1 MTSTAPILVIAA
13 SGKVGSRIVARLE
26 ANGTPV
32 RAASRRTSPA
42 FDWEDQSTWAPALAG
57 VEAAF
62 VAFVPDLAIKGSV
75 DAIRAFTETAKRT
88 GLKHL
93 VLLSGRGEA
102 NALASEQVVQASGI
116 GYTIV
121 RASWFNQNFSE
132 GVLLDSVLEGLVA
145 LPAEDRKEP
154 FVDADD
160 IADVAVA
167 ALTDPKHAGQVY
179 EVTGPRLLTFAEVAA
194 EINAA
199 AGLNVQYEHMPLG
212 EFHSLML
219 SIMDKPTADFLHD
232 LCEEV
237 FDGRNESVSDGV
249 QRALGREPRDFR
261 DYAAEIAANGVWGT
275 R

>member
-1 MTSTAPILVIAA
+1 MSQTTPILVIAA

-32 RAASRRTSPA
+32 RAASRSTSPA
-42 FDWEDQSTWAPALAG
+42 FDWEDQATWEPAHVGAE
-57 VEAAF
+57 VAF
-62 VAFVPDLAIKGSV
+62 VAFVPDLAVKGSV
-75 DAIRAFTETAKRT
+75 EAIRAFTETAKRT

-102 NALASEQVVQASGI
+102 NAVASEQVVQASGI
-116 GYTIV
+116 GYTII

-132 GVLLDSVLEGLVA
+132 GHLLAPVLEGLIA

-154 FVDADD
+154 FVDAND

-167 ALTDPKHAGQVY
+167 ALLDPRHAGQLY
-179 EVTGPRLLTFAEVAA
+179 EVTGPRLLSFADVAA

-199 AGLNVQYEHMPLG
+199 AGLNVQYAHMPLQ
-212 EFHSLML
+212 EFHTLML
-219 SIMDKPTADFLHD
+219 SLMDKPTADFLHD

-261 DYAAEIAANGVWGT
+261 SYAAEVAASGVWKA
-275 R
+275 

>member
-1 MTSTAPILVIAA
+1 MTTTAPILVIAA
-13 SGKVGSRIVARLE
+13 AGKVGSRVVARLE
-26 ANGTPV
+26 ANGTRV
-32 RAASRRTSPA
+32 RAASRSTSPA
-42 FDWEDQSTWAPALAG
+42 FDWETQATWEPALTG
-57 VEAAF
+57 IETAF
-62 VAFVPDLAIKGSV
+62 VTFVPDLAVKGSV
-75 DAIRAFTETAKRT
+75 EAIRAFTETARRT

-102 NALASEQVVQASGI
+102 NAMASEAVVQASGI

-132 GVLLDSVLEGLVA
+132 GHLLAPVLEGSIA
-145 LPAEDRKEP
+145 LPAENRGEP
-154 FVDADD
+154 FVDTGD

-167 ALTDPKHAGQVY
+167 ALLDPRHVGQIY

-199 AGLNVQYEHMPLG
+199 AGLDVQYAHMPLG
-212 EFHSLML
+212 EFHALML
-219 SIMDKPTADFLHD
+219 SVMDAPTADFMRD

-261 DYAAEIAANGVWGT
+261 DYAAEMAASGVWAAK
-275 R
+275 

>member
-1 MTSTAPILVIAA
+1 MSTAPILVIAA
-13 SGKVGSRIVARLE
+13 SGKIGSRIVTRLE
-26 ANGTPV
+26 ASGTPV

-57 VEAAF
+57 AEVAF
-62 VAFVPDLAIKGSV
+62 VAFVPDLAVKGSV
-75 DAIRAFTETAKRT
+75 EAIRAFTETAKRT

-116 GYTIV
+116 GYTII
-121 RASWFNQNFSE
+121 RASWFNQNFNE
-132 GVLLDSVLEGLVA
+132 GHLFGPVLEGLVA

-154 FVDADD
+154 FVDVND

-167 ALTDPKHAGQVY
+167 ALTDPRHAGQLY
-179 EVTGPRLLTFAEVAA
+179 EVTGPRLLSFADVAA

-199 AGLNVQYEHMPLG
+199 AGLRVRYEHMPLG
-212 EFHSLML
+212 EFHDLML

-261 DYAAEIAANGVWGT
+261 DYVAEMTASGVWNA
-275 R
+275 

>member
-1 MTSTAPILVIAA
+1 MTTTAPILVIAA

-26 ANGTPV
+26 AGGTPV

-42 FDWEDQSTWAPALAG
+42 FDWEDQSTWALALAG
-57 VEAAF
+57 AEVAF
-62 VAFVPDLAIKGSV
+62 VAFVPDLAVKGSV
-75 DAIRAFTETAKRT
+75 DAVRAFTETAKRT

-102 NALASEQVVQASGI
+102 NALASVQVVQASGI

-132 GVLLDSVLEGLVA
+132 GHLLGPVLEGLIT

-154 FVDADD
+154 FVDVDD

-167 ALTDPKHAGQVY
+167 ALLDPKHVGQLY

-199 AGLNVQYEHMPLG
+199 AGLDVQYAHMPLG
-212 EFHSLML
+212 EFHDLML

-261 DYAAEIAANGVWGT
+261 DYVAEMVASGVWGT

>member
-1 MTSTAPILVIAA
+1 MSQTKPILVIAA
-13 SGKVGSRIVARLE
+13 SGKVGSRIVTRLK

-32 RAASRRTSPA
+32 RAASRSTSPA

-57 VEAAF
+57 AEVAF
-62 VAFVPDLAIKGSV
+62 VAYVPDLAVKGSV
-75 DAIRAFTETAKRT
+75 EAIRAFTETAKKT
-88 GLKHL
+88 GLKHM

-102 NALASEQVVQASGI
+102 NAEASEKVVQASGI

-132 GVLLDSVLEGLVA
+132 GHLLAPVLERHIA
-145 LPAEDRKEP
+145 LPAQSRMEP

-167 ALTDPKHAGQVY
+167 ALIDTRHAGQLY
-179 EVTGPRLLTFAEVAA
+179 EVTGPRLLTFAEVAT
-194 EINAA
+194 EINDAT
-199 AGLNVQYEHMPLG
+199 GLSVQYTHMPLG
-212 EFHSLML
+212 EFHTLML
-219 SIMDKPTADFLHD
+219 SVMDAPTADFLHD

-237 FDGRNESVSDGV
+237 FDGRNESIGDGV

-261 DYAAEIAANGVWGT
+261 DYVAEMAASGIWGNK
-275 R
+275 